1 MEYTLKMLLKR
12 ATVLCRDTVVLVL
25 LLACRRKIF
34 VKRYGC
40 FILTGSS
47 SIKRY
52 IPVHVHAMTTKL
64 KHFFLEA
71 LLNVHA
77 DDQTQPTFV

>member
-1 MEYTLKMLLKR
+1 MEYTLKTLLR
-12 ATVLCRDTVVLVL
+12 GATVLCRDTVVLVL
-25 LLACRRKIF
+25 LLACTRKIF

-40 FILTGSS
+40 FILTGSP

-52 IPVHVHAMTTKL
+52 IPVHMHAMTTKL

-71 LLNVHA
+71 LLNVHP